1 MDERVHTWDLVGVQ
15 NRGATARSALSSP
28 VTNCY
33 AEPMSKEPAQVFGDE
48 SPDSPEASAPE
59 SSMLTI
65 DELDAS
71 VEAESDIEPVSYQGT
86 DFDAEGLVRRLERQD
101 IVIPSF
107 GHGDDD
113 VEIASFQRSFVW
125 TKPQMD
131 RFIESLLLG
140 FPIPGI
146 MLVQQSDKRYL
157 VLDGQQRLRTLQ
169 SFYGGIH
176 KDRVFSLDNVAKQFK
191 GLTYKMLG
199 PAQRRT
205 LDNSFIQATIVKTDG
220 TAESQDSIYQIFER
234 LNSGGTQLTPH
245 EIRIALYP
253 GPFVDFLGDLNQVP
267 AWRSIYGAVSPRVRD
282 HEVLLRVVALYVSAE
297 EYSRPLKKFLN
308 DFLGRH
314 RYLEK
319 LPNDDLKI
327 HFTNAINALEAA
339 GGRDYLRPRRQRL
352 NVATFDA
359 VMVGA
364 MRRSASSGSI
374 SEEQARAAIDLLR
387 EDHDFLAAT
396 STQTDTDENVRSRLR
411 IATVA
416 FAK

>member
-1 MDERVHTWDLVGVQ
+1 M
-15 NRGATARSALSSP
+15 AS
-28 VTNCY
+28 CY
-33 AEPMSKEPAQVFGDE
+33 AKPMNKEPAQDLAEEFDN
-48 SPDSPEASAPE
+48 SPDASALE
-59 SSMLTI
+59 SGMLTV
-65 DELDAS
+65 DEQEA
-71 VEAESDIEPVSYQGT
+71 VFEAESELEPVSYQGT

-140 FPIPGI
+140 LPIPGI
-146 MLVQQSDKRYL
+146 MLVQQTDKRYL

-169 SFYGGIH
+169 SFYSGIH
-176 KDRVFSLDNVAKQFK
+176 RDRVFSLENVAKQFK
-191 GLTYKMLG
+191 GLTYKTLV
-199 PAQRRT
+199 PEQRRT

-220 TAESQDSIYQIFER
+220 TPESQDSIYQIFER

-253 GPFVDFLGDLNQVP
+253 GPFVDFLGDLNQIP
-267 AWRSIYGAVSPRVRD
+267 AWRTIYGAVSPRVRD

-297 EYSRPLKKFLN
+297 EYFRPLKKFLN

-314 RYLEK
+314 RFLDK
-319 LPNDDLKI
+319 LPAEDLKI

-352 NVATFDA
+352 NVSTFDA

-364 MRRSASSGSI
+364 MRRSASVGSI
-374 SEEQARAAIDLLR
+374 SEEEARTALEMLK
-387 EDHDFLAAT
+387 EDPEFLAAT

-411 IATVA
+411 IATAA